1 MADFAS
7 ATQTTINPSS
17 FLSPLDFILDDHV
30 RQNEICERLKNLTVE
45 QPIGSAQEA
54 QSLLDF
60 LTHDFAWH
68 AQDEERDLFPALVMR
83 SLPEDR
89 IEDVLLQ
96 LAAEH
101 ELDDELVG
109 YIVSDL
115 EMIAHGTK
123 TEVPTRMVINVRAF
137 AELQQRHL
145 AWENRIVMPLARER
159 LTAADLE
166 TMGRSMAARR
176 CIPYPV

>member
-1 MADFAS
+1 MTDVTA
-7 ATQTTINPSS
+7 ATHTPIDPTS
-17 FLSPLDFILDDHV
+17 FLSPLDFILDDHR
-30 RQNEICERLKNLTVE
+30 RQHEICERLKKLTAE
-45 QPIGSAQEA
+45 PAIGSAQEA

-60 LTHDFAWH
+60 LTHDFVWH

-83 SLPEDR
+83 SIPDDR

-101 ELDDELVG
+101 ELDEELVG

-115 EMIAHGTK
+115 QLIAHGAK
-123 TEVPTRMVINVRAF
+123 TEMPTRMLINVRAF

-159 LTAADLE
+159 LTAVDLE

-176 CIPYPV
+176 SIPYPV

>member
-1 MADFAS
+1 MTES
-7 ATQTTINPSS
+7 CSTTQDSIDPAA
-17 FLSPLDFILDDHV
+17 FLSPLDFILEDHV
-30 RQNEICERLKNLTVE
+30 RQNEICERLKSLTAELPV
-45 QPIGSAQEA
+45 GSAQEA

-60 LTHDFAWH
+60 LTHDFVWH
-68 AQDEERDLFPALVMR
+68 VQDEERDLFPALVMR
-83 SLPEDR
+83 SIPEDR

-101 ELDDELVG
+101 ELDEELVG

-115 EMIAHGTK
+115 ELIAHGTK
-123 TEVPTRMVINVRAF
+123 TETPTRMLINVRAF

-159 LTAADLE
+159 LTAVDLE

-176 CIPYPV
+176 SIPYPV